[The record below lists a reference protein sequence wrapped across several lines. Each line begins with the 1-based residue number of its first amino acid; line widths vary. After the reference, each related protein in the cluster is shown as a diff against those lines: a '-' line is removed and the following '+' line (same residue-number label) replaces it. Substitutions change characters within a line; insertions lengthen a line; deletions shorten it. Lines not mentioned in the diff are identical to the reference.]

1 MAFRSLQ
8 RRLKKHE
15 PGFALMEA
23 VTAAGFATVA
33 LSASLVILNKQME
46 IADRER
52 GLAMVQAAINEDINA
67 VRHQARKWYW
77 TNSYYSNPAVSAANP
92 PNMMLYDPDVECHA
106 WDSKGKLERNAFTD
120 FVLYGNVPGEL
131 KLPNMNNQLISK
143 TVPGYQIRR
152 VYTFPAVSSQ
162 INNNATV
169 SEEAPYTLRV
179 TYTVNKEKPGKNGA
193 KTLTA
198 FPYTQTADIQF
209 YAQFSC

>member
-8 RRLKKHE
+8 RRLKKDE

-23 VTAAGFATVA
+23 VTAAGFAAVA

-46 IADRER
+46 IADRAR

-77 TNSYYSNPAVSAANP
+77 TNSFFNNPALAANP

-120 FVLYGNVPGEL
+120 FVLYGTVPGEL
-131 KLPNMNNQLISK
+131 SLPNMNNLLISK

-152 VYTFPAVSSQ
+152 VYSFPAVSSQ
-162 INNNATV
+162 INNNTAV

-179 TYTVNKEKPGKNGA
+179 TYTVSKVRAGQNGA
-193 KTLTA
+193 STLTA